1 MKKYFT
7 FLISF
12 LILSSCNKECKK
24 SDELEFINGKY
35 YCGKKLFSGYITNLN
50 PPRQNL
56 SNQTFQSINSKEQ
69 YKNGNLIFRE
79 VKGID
84 GWKDFIEYNYYD
96 DVNTDHTSISNKLYK
111 EKVKKNFT
119 KAYFSFV
126 SPYWLETGIYYNFS
140 LKSNN
145 GQLSISNFPILT
157 ENGMDYYNAE
167 INETSLNQATSP
179 YGTEKSL
186 VGSLKSSEMHFKD
199 SIVKRKVKYYENR
212 YVEGLFGPYVEVF
225 KEYNGQVKLNQ
236 DYSMNVQMGWL
247 ENVDPEKFITLEYD
261 VIRND
266 EDTILNDSIN
276 NTFTITYSNIT
287 CRNKILH
294 KCLVLQGD
302 NLNDINIKHRNPVTR
317 DFYKKINRN
326 FTFVTP
332 LGQDVDFSN

>member
-1 MKKYFT
+1 MW
-7 FLISF
+7 
-12 LILSSCNKECKK
+12 
-24 SDELEFINGKY
+24 
-35 YCGKKLFSGYITNLN
+35 KKLFTGNIQNLN
-50 PPRQNL
+50 PSTQDPL
-56 SNQTFQSINSKEQ
+56 SNQIMYSTNSREK
-69 YKNGNLIFRE
+69 YINGNLIFRE

-96 DVNTDHTSISNKLYK
+96 GFNKNQPNKLYQ
-111 EKVKKNFT
+111 EKVQKNYT
-119 KAYFSFV
+119 KAVFSFV
-126 SPYWLETGIYYNFS
+126 SPYWLETGIYDNFY
-140 LKSNN
+140 LNSND

-157 ENGMDYYNAE
+157 DNGMDYYNAE
-167 INETSLNQATSP
+167 INETSLNSATSP

-186 VGSLKSSEMHFKD
+186 VGSLRSSEMHFKD

-212 YVEGLFGPYVEVF
+212 YLEGLDILVPYFEVF
-225 KEYNGQVKLNQ
+225 KEYNGEVKLNP
-236 DYSMNVQMGWL
+236 DYSMNVQVGWL

-302 NLNDINIKHRNPVTR
+302 NSNDINIKHRNPVTR

-332 LGQDVDFSN
+332 LGQDVDFSTN